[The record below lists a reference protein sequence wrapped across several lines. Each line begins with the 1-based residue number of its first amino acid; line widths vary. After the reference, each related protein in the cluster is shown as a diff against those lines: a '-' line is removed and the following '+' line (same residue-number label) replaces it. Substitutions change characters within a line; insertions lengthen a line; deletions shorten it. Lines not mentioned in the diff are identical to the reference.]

1 MPYARKTALTG
12 MILAAA
18 ASRFFPHPPNLTA
31 VAAIALL
38 GGAVLVETIFAI
50 PGLGQTLV
58 NALAS
63 RDLPLVQGAVLLGAG
78 LYVGAQLLVEWTQAL
93 LDPRLR

>member
-1 MPYARKTALTG
+1 VAGPWLTVLG
-12 MILAAA
+12 LQ
-18 ASRFFPHPPNLTA
+18 LGG
-31 VAAIALL
+31 LL

-50 PGLGQTLV
+50 PGLGLCLV
-58 NALAS
+58 DALAS

-78 LYVGAQLLVEWTQAL
+78 LFVLIQLAVEEVLAV